1 MCRRLSIRIA
11 MLVLVASFSAPVFAA
26 PRRDDSP
33 ISGIEQMIAR
43 MVKQIKKVFDLPV
56 LQLPPG

>member
-1 MCRRLSIRIA
+1 MCRCLSIRIA
-11 MLVLVASFSAPVFAA
+11 MLVLVALLSAPVFAA

>member
-1 MCRRLSIRIA
+1 MCRRLSIRFA
-11 MLVLVASFSAPVFAA
+11 MLVLVASLSAPVFAA

>member
-1 MCRRLSIRIA
+1 MCRRLSIRIG
-11 MLVLVASFSAPVFAA
+11 MLVLVALLSAPVIAA